1 MTYDITFLFVCL
13 FSDVHT
19 EAKTSVL
26 ENELEACQ
34 MLLEEEPDNKCKFL
48 YFYVTV
54 VLYWDRLP
62 QCMADTDT

>member
-1 MTYDITFLFVCL
+1 M
-13 FSDVHT
+13 HT

-48 YFYVTV
+48 YFYLTV
-54 VLYWDRLP
+54 VLYFYCTKVYWQVSLVGK
-62 QCMADTDT
+62 ALAL